1 VLIAGDDEDPDLRP
15 GVGLDLGPDW
25 TTRPLGRPRL
35 AFVRTPVWEH
45 TGAIT
50 RDAFAGLCERWG
62 DLVQEVKLP
71 PAFERAHDWHKILM
85 ESDLAN
91 SLGALYNSGRDR
103 MSDTLREMIER
114 GQTYKAMDYSR
125 ARDGIFEL
133 NRQLDR
139 IFASHDAIL
148 TPATSNAAPAGLAF
162 TGSPMFCT
170 LWTFC
175 GVPAISLPILAGE
188 AGMPMGAQLVARKG
202 ADARLLELARGLM
215 IRERRAPGR

>member
-1 VLIAGDDEDPDLRP
+1 
-15 GVGLDLGPDW
+15 
-25 TTRPLGRPRL
+25 
-35 AFVRTPVWEH
+35 
-45 TGAIT
+45 
-50 RDAFAGLCERWG
+50 
-62 DLVQEVKLP
+62 
-71 PAFERAHDWHKILM
+71 
-85 ESDLAN
+85 
-91 SLGALYNSGRDR
+91 

-148 TPATSNAAPAGLAF
+148 TPATGNAAPAGLAF

-188 AGMPMGAQLVARKG
+188 GGMPMGAQLVARKG

-215 IRERRAPGR
+215 LRESRTPGQ